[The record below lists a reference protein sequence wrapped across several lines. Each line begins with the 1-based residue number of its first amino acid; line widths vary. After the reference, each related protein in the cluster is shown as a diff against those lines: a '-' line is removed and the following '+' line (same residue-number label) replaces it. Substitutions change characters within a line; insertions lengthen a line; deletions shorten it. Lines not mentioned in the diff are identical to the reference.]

1 MLCTHAQQC
10 VPGIAGPWLTCPG
23 PSGQIYTPPH
33 PRTEENKISSYFF
46 QKKTKFAQRAGWIG
60 RRSGS
65 NQILSAGSE
74 DLAPKYSEP
83 LPSLPDSFTKSGR
96 IEIERNPL
104 SLQFSNLAFHDATY
118 GMWRCCNFL
127 QTQRTVRRCI

>member
-1 MLCTHAQQC
+1 M
-10 VPGIAGPWLTCPG
+10 PGTKWANIHTA
-23 PSGQIYTPPH
+23 PPTDGGK
-33 PRTEENKISSYFF
+33 RDFQLFF
-46 QKKTKFAQRAGWIG
+46 PKKTKFDQRAGWIG

-96 IEIERNPL
+96 IEI
-104 SLQFSNLAFHDATY
+104 
-118 GMWRCCNFL
+118 
-127 QTQRTVRRCI
+127 